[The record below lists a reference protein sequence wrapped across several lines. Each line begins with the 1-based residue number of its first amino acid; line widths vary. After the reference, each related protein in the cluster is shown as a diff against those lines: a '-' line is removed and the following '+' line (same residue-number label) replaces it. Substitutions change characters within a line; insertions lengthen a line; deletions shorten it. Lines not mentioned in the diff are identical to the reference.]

1 MNIRE
6 VFKQAAQQV
15 MQKLS
20 NIALAVKL
28 VLGASPEAARPAMAM
43 AANAGPSFG
52 LGASSNGAG
61 ARRPQAMRR
70 PHRDDE

>member
-43 AANAGPSFG
+43 AVNGGPSLG
-52 LGASSNGAG
+52 LGASSNGIRRQR
-61 ARRPQAMRR
+61 ARK
-70 PHRDDE
+70 RDE